1 MSSESLGLEYTCKLE
16 KQMKKIVG
24 LMAVLA
30 LTFGNAAFAQN
41 KNGNGNMGQGAYQAG
56 VSASDDFAWGPAIG
70 GLAVLGVVVGLTAA
84 AAASTPS
91 TFSH

>member
-1 MSSESLGLEYTCKLE
+1 
-16 KQMKKIVG
+16 MKKIVG

-41 KNGNGNMGQGAYQAG
+41 KNGNGNGNMGQGAYQAG
-56 VSASDDFAWGPAIG
+56 VSASDDFSWAPAIG
-70 GLAVLGVVVGLTAA
+70 GIAVLGVVVGLTAA